1 MALSLVSSLPS
12 DSVVQSFGKL
22 VFCPVHLN
30 ANLALVG
37 QLCKTLDRASVGGL
51 PTSALPIHTCR
62 SRRHAVSLLR
72 LVFRSRTKID
82 QVSLKDI
89 FMRPATRHN
98 SATGGRIDEPSAP
111 LVSWHAIT
119 PTWPSPSCPRGP
131 MTPLCSH
138 LVN

>member
-1 MALSLVSSLPS
+1 MSSWPN
-12 DSVVQSFGKL
+12 DSVVQSFPKL
-22 VFCPVHLN
+22 VFFRVHLN

-51 PTSALPIHTCR
+51 HMSALPIHTCR
-62 SRRHAVSLLR
+62 SRWHTVSLLR

-82 QVSLKDI
+82 QVSLNDI

-98 SATGGRIDEPSAP
+98 SAIGGRIDEPSAP

-119 PTWPSPSCPRGP
+119 PTWPSPSCPRCP
-131 MTPLCSH
+131 VTPLYSH